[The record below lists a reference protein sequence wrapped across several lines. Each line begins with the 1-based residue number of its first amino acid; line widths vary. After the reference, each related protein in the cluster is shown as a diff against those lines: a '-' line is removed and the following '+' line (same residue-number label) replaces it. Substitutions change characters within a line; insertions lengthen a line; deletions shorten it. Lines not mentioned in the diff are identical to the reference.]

1 MTTLQNEHAQR
12 LRGTAT
18 ALVAR
23 PKGILAADESPG
35 TMSQRLEG
43 VGVEPTATARRDY
56 REMLLTTPELA
67 SSLSGVILADETFQQ
82 RFSDGRSVP
91 QACAEAALLI
101 GIKVD
106 TGAKPLALSPGET
119 VTEGLDG
126 LRERLGDYAGR
137 GASFAKWRAALT
149 LDASLPSAGAISV
162 NAHALARYA
171 ALCQEAGLVPIVEPE
186 LLMDGD
192 HDLQRCAAA
201 TADVLDAVFLALLL
215 QGVDLAGIV
224 LKPNM
229 VLAGT
234 DLSKHQWPRPPP
246 RPWQC
251 CSSTCLN
258 RCPGSPFSP
267 GDSRPSWQR
276 RTWLLFP
283 PWTCRGSSHSRS
295 DVPSSTRRCGLGQV
309 IPTSGKL
316 AKARWPNGCG
326 PTPAPGPLPVPS
338 QVRGGRRLARSCRYR
353 GAR

>member
-43 VGVEPTATARRDY
+43 VGVESTATARRDY
-56 REMLLTTPELA
+56 REMLLSTPELA
-67 SSLSGVILADETFQQ
+67 SSVSGVILADETFQQ

-91 QACAEAALLI
+91 RACVEAELLI

-137 GASFAKWRAALT
+137 GAAFAKWRAALT

-234 DLSKHQWPRPPP
+234 ECPQQASVAEAAAATLAVLQQHVPEQVPGIAFLSGGQPPELATAHLAALSAVDM
-246 RPWQC
+246 PWQL
-251 CSSTCLN
+251 T
-258 RCPGSPFSP
+258 FSFGRALVDP
-267 GDSRPSWQR
+267 ALRAWAGDPDQWKA
-276 RTWLLFP
+276 
-283 PWTCRGSSHSRS
+283 
-295 DVPSSTRRCGLGQV
+295 GQ
-309 IPTSGKL
+309 SAL
-316 AKARWPNGCG
+316 AERVRANACAR
-326 PTPAPGPLPVPS
+326 AV
-338 QVRGGRRLARSCRYR
+338 AR
-353 GAR
+353 A

>member
-12 LRGTAT
+12 LRGNAT

-56 REMLLTTPELA
+56 REMLLTTSELA
-67 SSLSGVILADETFQQ
+67 ASVSGVILADETFQQ

-91 QACAEAALLI
+91 QACAEAELLI

-229 VLAGT
+229 VLVGT
-234 DLSKHQWPRPPP
+234 DCPQQASVAEAAAATLAVLQQHVPEQVPGIAFLSGGQSPELATAHLAALSAVDM
-246 RPWQC
+246 PWQL
-251 CSSTCLN
+251 T
-258 RCPGSPFSP
+258 FSFGRALVDP
-267 GDSRPSWQR
+267 ALRAWAGDPDQWKA
-276 RTWLLFP
+276 
-283 PWTCRGSSHSRS
+283 
-295 DVPSSTRRCGLGQV
+295 GQ
-309 IPTSGKL
+309 SAL
-316 AKARWPNGCG
+316 AERVRANACAR
-326 PTPAPGPLPVPS
+326 AV
-338 QVRGGRRLARSCRYR
+338 A
-353 GAR
+353 GA

>member
-56 REMLLTTPELA
+56 REMLLTTSELA
-67 SSLSGVILADETFQQ
+67 ASVSGVILADETFQQ

-91 QACAEAALLI
+91 QACAEAELLI

-126 LRERLGDYAGR
+126 LRERLGEYAGR
-137 GASFAKWRAALT
+137 GATFAKWRAALT

-201 TADVLDAVFLALLL
+201 TADVLDDVFLALLL

-234 DLSKHQWPRPPP
+234 ECPQQASVAEAVAATLAVLQQHVPEQVPGIAFLSGGQPPELATAHLAALSAVDM
-246 RPWQC
+246 PWQL
-251 CSSTCLN
+251 T
-258 RCPGSPFSP
+258 FSFGRALVDP
-267 GDSRPSWQR
+267 ALRAWAGDPDQWKA
-276 RTWLLFP
+276 
-283 PWTCRGSSHSRS
+283 
-295 DVPSSTRRCGLGQV
+295 GQ
-309 IPTSGKL
+309 SAL
-316 AKARWPNGCG
+316 AERVRANACAR
-326 PTPAPGPLPVPS
+326 AV
-338 QVRGGRRLARSCRYR
+338 AR
-353 GAR
+353 A

>member
-12 LRGTAT
+12 LRGNAT

-56 REMLLTTPELA
+56 REMLLTTSELA
-67 SSLSGVILADETFQQ
+67 ASVSGVILADETFQQ

-91 QACAEAALLI
+91 QACAEAELLI

-137 GASFAKWRAALT
+137 GASFAKWRTALT

-229 VLAGT
+229 VLVGT
-234 DLSKHQWPRPPP
+234 DCPQQASVAEAAAATLAVLQQHVPEQVPGIAFLSGGQPPELATAHLAALSAVDM
-246 RPWQC
+246 PWQL
-251 CSSTCLN
+251 T
-258 RCPGSPFSP
+258 FSFGRALVDP
-267 GDSRPSWQR
+267 ALRAWAGDPDQWKA
-276 RTWLLFP
+276 
-283 PWTCRGSSHSRS
+283 
-295 DVPSSTRRCGLGQV
+295 GQ
-309 IPTSGKL
+309 SAL
-316 AKARWPNGCG
+316 AERVRANACAR
-326 PTPAPGPLPVPS
+326 AV
-338 QVRGGRRLARSCRYR
+338 A
-353 GAR
+353 GA

>member
-1 MTTLQNEHAQR
+1 VTTLQNEHAQR
-12 LRGTAT
+12 LRGNAT

-56 REMLLTTPELA
+56 REMLLTTSELA
-67 SSLSGVILADETFQQ
+67 ASVSGVILADETFQQ

-91 QACAEAALLI
+91 QACAEAELLI

-137 GASFAKWRAALT
+137 GAAFAKWRAALT

-234 DLSKHQWPRPPP
+234 ACPQQASVAEAVAATLAVLQQHVPEQVPGIAFLSGGQPPELATAHLAALSAVDM
-246 RPWQC
+246 PWQL
-251 CSSTCLN
+251 T
-258 RCPGSPFSP
+258 FSFGRALVDP
-267 GDSRPSWQR
+267 ALRAWAGDPDQWKA
-276 RTWLLFP
+276 
-283 PWTCRGSSHSRS
+283 
-295 DVPSSTRRCGLGQV
+295 GQ
-309 IPTSGKL
+309 SAL
-316 AKARWPNGCG
+316 AERVRANACAR
-326 PTPAPGPLPVPS
+326 AV
-338 QVRGGRRLARSCRYR
+338 AR
-353 GAR
+353 A

>member
-1 MTTLQNEHAQR
+1 VTTLQNEHAQR
-12 LRGTAT
+12 LRGNAT

-56 REMLLTTPELA
+56 REMLLTTSELA
-67 SSLSGVILADETFQQ
+67 ASVSGVILADETFQQ

-91 QACAEAALLI
+91 QACAEAELLI

-137 GASFAKWRAALT
+137 GAAFAKWRAALT

-234 DLSKHQWPRPPP
+234 DCPQQASVAEAAAATLAVLQQHVPEQVPGIAFLSGGQPPELATAHLAALSAVDM
-246 RPWQC
+246 PWQL
-251 CSSTCLN
+251 T
-258 RCPGSPFSP
+258 FSFGRALVDP
-267 GDSRPSWQR
+267 ALRAWAGDPDQWKA
-276 RTWLLFP
+276 
-283 PWTCRGSSHSRS
+283 
-295 DVPSSTRRCGLGQV
+295 GQ
-309 IPTSGKL
+309 SAL
-316 AKARWPNGCG
+316 AERVRANACAR
-326 PTPAPGPLPVPS
+326 AV
-338 QVRGGRRLARSCRYR
+338 A
-353 GAR
+353 GA

>member
-1 MTTLQNEHAQR
+1 VTTLQNEHAQR

-137 GASFAKWRAALT
+137 GAAFAKWRAALT

-234 DLSKHQWPRPPP
+234 ECPQQASVAEAAAATLAVLQQHVPEQVPGIAFLSGGQPPELATAHLAALSAVDMPWQLTFSFGRALVDPALRAWAGNAHQWKA
-246 RPWQC
+246 
-251 CSSTCLN
+251 
-258 RCPGSPFSP
+258 
-267 GDSRPSWQR
+267 
-276 RTWLLFP
+276 
-283 PWTCRGSSHSRS
+283 
-295 DVPSSTRRCGLGQV
+295 GQ
-309 IPTSGKL
+309 SAL
-316 AKARWPNGCG
+316 AERVRANACAR
-326 PTPAPGPLPVPS
+326 AV
-338 QVRGGRRLARSCRYR
+338 A
-353 GAR
+353 GA

>member
-1 MTTLQNEHAQR
+1 VTTLQNEHAQR
-12 LRGTAT
+12 LRDTAT

-67 SSLSGVILADETFQQ
+67 SSVSGVILADETFQQ

-91 QACAEAALLI
+91 QACAEAELLI

-137 GASFAKWRAALT
+137 GAAFAKWRAALT
-149 LDASLPSAGAISV
+149 LDASLPSAGAIGV

-234 DLSKHQWPRPPP
+234 ECPQQASVAEAAAATLAVLQQHVPEQVPGIAFLSGGQPPELATAHLAALSAVDM
-246 RPWQC
+246 PWQL
-251 CSSTCLN
+251 T
-258 RCPGSPFSP
+258 FSFGRALVDP
-267 GDSRPSWQR
+267 ALRAWAGDPDQWKA
-276 RTWLLFP
+276 
-283 PWTCRGSSHSRS
+283 
-295 DVPSSTRRCGLGQV
+295 GQ
-309 IPTSGKL
+309 SAL
-316 AKARWPNGCG
+316 AERVRANACAR
-326 PTPAPGPLPVPS
+326 AV
-338 QVRGGRRLARSCRYR
+338 AR
-353 GAR
+353 A

>member
-67 SSLSGVILADETFQQ
+67 FSLSGVILADETFQQ

-137 GASFAKWRAALT
+137 GAAFAKWRAALT

-234 DLSKHQWPRPPP
+234 ECPQQASVAEAAAATLAVLQQHVPEQVPGIAFLSGGQPPELATAHLAALSAVDMPWQLTFSFGRALVDPALRAWAGNAHQWKA
-246 RPWQC
+246 
-251 CSSTCLN
+251 
-258 RCPGSPFSP
+258 
-267 GDSRPSWQR
+267 
-276 RTWLLFP
+276 
-283 PWTCRGSSHSRS
+283 
-295 DVPSSTRRCGLGQV
+295 GQ
-309 IPTSGKL
+309 SAL
-316 AKARWPNGCG
+316 AERVRANACAR
-326 PTPAPGPLPVPS
+326 AV
-338 QVRGGRRLARSCRYR
+338 AR
-353 GAR
+353 A

>member
-12 LRGTAT
+12 LRGNAT

-56 REMLLTTPELA
+56 REMLLTTSELA
-67 SSLSGVILADETFQQ
+67 ASVSGVILGDETFQQ

-91 QACAEAALLI
+91 QACAEAELLI

-234 DLSKHQWPRPPP
+234 DCPQQASVAEAAAATLAVLQQHVPEQVPGIAFLSGGQPPELATAHLAALSAVDM
-246 RPWQC
+246 PWQL
-251 CSSTCLN
+251 T
-258 RCPGSPFSP
+258 FSFGRALVDP
-267 GDSRPSWQR
+267 ALRAWAGDPDQWKA
-276 RTWLLFP
+276 
-283 PWTCRGSSHSRS
+283 
-295 DVPSSTRRCGLGQV
+295 GQ
-309 IPTSGKL
+309 SAL
-316 AKARWPNGCG
+316 AERVRANACAR
-326 PTPAPGPLPVPS
+326 AV
-338 QVRGGRRLARSCRYR
+338 A
-353 GAR
+353 GA

>member
-137 GASFAKWRAALT
+137 GAAFAKWRAALT

-234 DLSKHQWPRPPP
+234 ECPQQASVAEAAAATLAVLQQHVPEQVPGIAFLSGGQPPELATAHLAALSAVDMPWQLTFSFGRALVDPALRAWAGNAHQWKA
-246 RPWQC
+246 
-251 CSSTCLN
+251 
-258 RCPGSPFSP
+258 
-267 GDSRPSWQR
+267 
-276 RTWLLFP
+276 
-283 PWTCRGSSHSRS
+283 
-295 DVPSSTRRCGLGQV
+295 GQ
-309 IPTSGKL
+309 SAL
-316 AKARWPNGCG
+316 AERVRANACAR
-326 PTPAPGPLPVPS
+326 AV
-338 QVRGGRRLARSCRYR
+338 AR
-353 GAR
+353 A

>member
-1 MTTLQNEHAQR
+1 VTTLQNEHAQR
-12 LRGTAT
+12 LRGNAT

-56 REMLLTTPELA
+56 REMLLTTSELA
-67 SSLSGVILADETFQQ
+67 ASVSGVILADETFQQ

-91 QACAEAALLI
+91 QACAEAELLI

-234 DLSKHQWPRPPP
+234 DCPQQASVAEAAAATLAVLQQHVPEQVPGIAFLSGGQPPELATAHLAALSAVDM
-246 RPWQC
+246 PWQL
-251 CSSTCLN
+251 T
-258 RCPGSPFSP
+258 FSFGRALVDP
-267 GDSRPSWQR
+267 ALRAWAGDPDQWKA
-276 RTWLLFP
+276 
-283 PWTCRGSSHSRS
+283 
-295 DVPSSTRRCGLGQV
+295 GQ
-309 IPTSGKL
+309 SAL
-316 AKARWPNGCG
+316 AERVRANACAR
-326 PTPAPGPLPVPS
+326 AV
-338 QVRGGRRLARSCRYR
+338 A
-353 GAR
+353 GA

>member
-1 MTTLQNEHAQR
+1 MHLEEVQ
-12 LRGTAT
+12 GPMT
-18 ALVAR
+18 ALREIAR
-23 PKGILAADESPG
+23 TLVSTGRGILAADESIT
-35 TMSQRLEG
+35 TMSSRLEKT
-43 VGVEPTATARRDY
+43 GVEPTEENRRSY
-56 REMLLTTPELA
+56 RELLVTTPK
-67 SSLSGVILADETFQQ
+67 LSESISGIILSDETFRQQ
-82 RFSDGRSVP
+82 VLGGRTFP
-91 QACAEAALLI
+91 EALAEIGILA

-234 DLSKHQWPRPPP
+234 ACPQQASVAEAVAATLAVLQQHVPEQVPGIAFLSGGQPPELATAHLAALSAVDM
-246 RPWQC
+246 PWQL
-251 CSSTCLN
+251 T
-258 RCPGSPFSP
+258 FSFGRALVDP
-267 GDSRPSWQR
+267 ALRAWAGDPDQWKA
-276 RTWLLFP
+276 
-283 PWTCRGSSHSRS
+283 
-295 DVPSSTRRCGLGQV
+295 GQ
-309 IPTSGKL
+309 SAL
-316 AKARWPNGCG
+316 AERVRANACAR
-326 PTPAPGPLPVPS
+326 AV
-338 QVRGGRRLARSCRYR
+338 AR
-353 GAR
+353 A

>member
-12 LRGTAT
+12 LRGNAT

-56 REMLLTTPELA
+56 REMLLTTSELA
-67 SSLSGVILADETFQQ
+67 ASVSGVILADETFQQ

-91 QACAEAALLI
+91 QACAEAELLI

-234 DLSKHQWPRPPP
+234 DCPQQASVAEAAAATLAVLQQHVPEQVPGIAFLSGGQPPELATAHLAALSAVDM
-246 RPWQC
+246 PWQL
-251 CSSTCLN
+251 T
-258 RCPGSPFSP
+258 FSFGRALVDP
-267 GDSRPSWQR
+267 ALRAWAGDPDQWKA
-276 RTWLLFP
+276 
-283 PWTCRGSSHSRS
+283 
-295 DVPSSTRRCGLGQV
+295 GQ
-309 IPTSGKL
+309 SAL
-316 AKARWPNGCG
+316 AERVRANACAR
-326 PTPAPGPLPVPS
+326 AV
-338 QVRGGRRLARSCRYR
+338 A
-353 GAR
+353 GA

>member
-12 LRGTAT
+12 LRGNAT

-56 REMLLTTPELA
+56 REMLLTTSELA
-67 SSLSGVILADETFQQ
+67 ASVSGVILADETFQQ

-91 QACAEAALLI
+91 QACAEAELLI

-137 GASFAKWRAALT
+137 GAAFAKWRAALT

-234 DLSKHQWPRPPP
+234 DCPQQASVAEAAAATLAVLQQHVPEQVPGIAFLSGGQPPELATAHLAALSAVDM
-246 RPWQC
+246 PWQL
-251 CSSTCLN
+251 T
-258 RCPGSPFSP
+258 FSFGRALVDP
-267 GDSRPSWQR
+267 ALRAWAGDPDQWKA
-276 RTWLLFP
+276 
-283 PWTCRGSSHSRS
+283 
-295 DVPSSTRRCGLGQV
+295 GQ
-309 IPTSGKL
+309 SAL
-316 AKARWPNGCG
+316 AERVRANACAR
-326 PTPAPGPLPVPS
+326 AV
-338 QVRGGRRLARSCRYR
+338 A
-353 GAR
+353 GA